1 VNLLQT
7 GNADTETMA
16 FRLSEEYA
24 KTEEK
29 AKRLKS
35 DIYELKQKN
44 KEHLNEVP
52 FHFKSILIFKSWK
65 KRKRN

>member
-1 VNLLQT
+1 MNLLQT

-29 AKRLKS
+29 AKRFKS
-35 DIYELKQKN
+35 DIKELKDRN
-44 KEHLNEVP
+44 KELLTEVIQRFSKSHL
-52 FHFKSILIFKSWK
+52 KISWK
-65 KRKRN
+65 NQKQK